1 MHPISAG
8 TAFKQPSFE
17 ALQRE
22 AAQLGAKIKLV
33 RGFRLL
39 GAWEADTGT
48 IYMREGLPSPE
59 RECVLAHEL
68 EHAIRGDAGPQSP
81 ETEAWIDI
89 EVARRFVDPWEYTC
103 AEKSGGGGGS
113 PNGNFAGSA
122 HLGGPSLGEEG
133 RPGSFVRSLRIKNTH
148 LANMP
153 GGCFFL
159 VVASVPAARG
169 LIKLISVFV
178 TKTVP

>member
-1 MHPISAG
+1 MHPYSAG
-8 TAFKQPSFE
+8 TAFKRPSFE

-48 IYMREGLPSPE
+48 VYIREGLPSPE

-68 EHAIRGDAGPQSP
+68 EHAIRGDVGPQSP
-81 ETEAWIDI
+81 EVEAWIDI

-103 AEKSGGGGGS
+103 AEKSGGGVAQIAIALDL
-113 PNGNFAGSA
+113 PTWVVQAWAKKVARDRAFAPCA
-122 HLGGPSLGEEG
+122 
-133 RPGSFVRSLRIKNTH
+133 
-148 LANMP
+148 
-153 GGCFFL
+153 
-159 VVASVPAARG
+159 
-169 LIKLISVFV
+169 
-178 TKTVP
+178 

>member
-22 AAQLGAKIKLV
+22 AARLGATIKLV

-48 IYMREGLPSPE
+48 IYIREGLPSPE

-68 EHAIRGDAGPQSP
+68 EHAIRGDVGPQSP

-89 EVARRFVDPWEYTC
+89 EVARRFVDPWEYSC
-103 AEKSGGGGGS
+103 AEK
-113 PNGNFAGSA
+113 
-122 HLGGPSLGEEG
+122 
-133 RPGSFVRSLRIKNTH
+133 
-148 LANMP
+148 
-153 GGCFFL
+153 
-159 VVASVPAARG
+159 ARG
-169 LIKLISVFV
+169 GVAQIAIALDLPTWVVQAWAKKVALDHSFA
-178 TKTVP
+178 PCA

>member
-8 TAFKQPSFE
+8 AAFRQPSFE

-22 AAQLGAKIKLV
+22 AARLGATIKLV

-48 IYMREGLPSPE
+48 IYIREGLPSPE

-89 EVARRFVDPWEYTC
+89 EVARRFVDPWEYSC
-103 AEKSGGGGGS
+103 AEK
-113 PNGNFAGSA
+113 
-122 HLGGPSLGEEG
+122 
-133 RPGSFVRSLRIKNTH
+133 
-148 LANMP
+148 
-153 GGCFFL
+153 
-159 VVASVPAARG
+159 ARG
-169 LIKLISVFV
+169 VAQIAIALDLPTWVVQAWAKKVALDHSFA
-178 TKTVP
+178 PCA

>member
-8 TAFKQPSFE
+8 AAFRQPSFE

-22 AAQLGAKIKLV
+22 AARLGATIKLV

-48 IYMREGLPSPE
+48 IYIREGLPSPE

-89 EVARRFVDPWEYTC
+89 EVARRFVDPWEYSC
-103 AEKSGGGGGS
+103 AEK
-113 PNGNFAGSA
+113 
-122 HLGGPSLGEEG
+122 
-133 RPGSFVRSLRIKNTH
+133 
-148 LANMP
+148 
-153 GGCFFL
+153 
-159 VVASVPAARG
+159 ARG
-169 LIKLISVFV
+169 GVAQIAIALDLPTWVVQAWAKKVARDRAFA
-178 TKTVP
+178 PCA

>member
-22 AAQLGAKIKLV
+22 AARLGVQIKLV

-48 IYMREGLPSPE
+48 IYIREGLPSPE

-68 EHAIRGDAGPQSP
+68 EHAIRGDVGPQPP
-81 ETEAWIDI
+81 ETEAWIDE

-103 AEKSGGGGGS
+103 AEK
-113 PNGNFAGSA
+113 
-122 HLGGPSLGEEG
+122 LGGVAQIAISLDL
-133 RPGSFVRSLRIKNTH
+133 PTW
-148 LANMP
+148 
-153 GGCFFL
+153 
-159 VVASVPAARG
+159 VVQAWAKKVALDRTFSPCA
-169 LIKLISVFV
+169 
-178 TKTVP
+178 

>member
-48 IYMREGLPSPE
+48 IYIREGLPSPE

-103 AEKSGGGGGS
+103 AEKSGGGGS

-122 HLGGPSLGEEG
+122 HLGGSVLGEEG
-133 RPGSFVRSLRIKNTH
+133 RPGTCFRSLRMKRH
-148 LANMP
+148 P
-153 GGCFFL
+153 P
-159 VVASVPAARG
+159 S
-169 LIKLISVFV
+169 
-178 TKTVP
+178 

>member
-8 TAFKQPSFE
+8 AAFRQPSFE

-22 AAQLGAKIKLV
+22 AARLGATIKLV

-48 IYMREGLPSPE
+48 IYIREGLPSPE

-89 EVARRFVDPWEYTC
+89 EVARRFVDPWEYSC
-103 AEKSGGGGGS
+103 AEK
-113 PNGNFAGSA
+113 
-122 HLGGPSLGEEG
+122 
-133 RPGSFVRSLRIKNTH
+133 
-148 LANMP
+148 
-153 GGCFFL
+153 
-159 VVASVPAARG
+159 ARG
-169 LIKLISVFV
+169 GVAQIAIALDLPTWVVQAWAKKVALDHSFA
-178 TKTVP
+178 PCA

>member
-8 TAFKQPSFE
+8 TAFRRPSFE

-48 IYMREGLPSPE
+48 IYIREGLPSPE

-68 EHAIRGDAGPQSP
+68 EHAIRGDVGPQSP

-103 AEKSGGGGGS
+103 AEKSGGGVAQMAIS
-113 PNGNFAGSA
+113 LDLPTWVVRAWAKKIARDRAFAPCA
-122 HLGGPSLGEEG
+122 
-133 RPGSFVRSLRIKNTH
+133 
-148 LANMP
+148 
-153 GGCFFL
+153 
-159 VVASVPAARG
+159 
-169 LIKLISVFV
+169 
-178 TKTVP
+178 

>member
-1 MHPISAG
+1 MHPYSAG

-22 AAQLGAKIKLV
+22 AAQLGAQIKLV

-48 IYMREGLPSPE
+48 VYIREGLPSPE

-68 EHAIRGDAGPQSP
+68 EHAIRGDVGPQPP
-81 ETEAWIDI
+81 ETEAWIEI

-103 AEKSGGGGGS
+103 AEK
-113 PNGNFAGSA
+113 
-122 HLGGPSLGEEG
+122 
-133 RPGSFVRSLRIKNTH
+133 
-148 LANMP
+148 
-153 GGCFFL
+153 
-159 VVASVPAARG
+159 ARG
-169 LIKLISVFV
+169 GVAQIAIALDLPTWVVQAWAKKVALDRSFA
-178 TKTVP
+178 PCA

>member
-8 TAFKQPSFE
+8 TAFKRPSFE

-22 AAQLGAKIKLV
+22 AARLGAQIKLV

-48 IYMREGLPSPE
+48 VYIREGLPSPE

-68 EHAIRGDAGPQSP
+68 EHAIRGDVGPQSP
-81 ETEAWIDI
+81 EVEAWIDI

-103 AEKSGGGGGS
+103 AEKSGGGVS
-113 PNGNFAGSA
+113 QIAIALDLPTWVVQAWAKKVARDRAFAPCA
-122 HLGGPSLGEEG
+122 
-133 RPGSFVRSLRIKNTH
+133 
-148 LANMP
+148 
-153 GGCFFL
+153 
-159 VVASVPAARG
+159 
-169 LIKLISVFV
+169 
-178 TKTVP
+178 

>member
-1 MHPISAG
+1 MHPYSAG
-8 TAFKQPSFE
+8 TAFKRPSFE

-48 IYMREGLPSPE
+48 IYIREGLPSPE

-68 EHAIRGDAGPQSP
+68 EHAIRGDVGPQSP
-81 ETEAWIDI
+81 ETEAGIDI

-103 AEKSGGGGGS
+103 VEKSGGGVAQIAKS
-113 PNGNFAGSA
+113 LDLPTWVVQAWAKKISLDRSFAPCA
-122 HLGGPSLGEEG
+122 
-133 RPGSFVRSLRIKNTH
+133 
-148 LANMP
+148 
-153 GGCFFL
+153 
-159 VVASVPAARG
+159 
-169 LIKLISVFV
+169 
-178 TKTVP
+178 

>member
-8 TAFKQPSFE
+8 TAFKRPSFE

-48 IYMREGLPSPE
+48 IYIREGLPSPE

-68 EHAIRGDAGPQSP
+68 EHAIRGDVGPQSP
-81 ETEAWIDI
+81 EVEAWIDI

-103 AEKSGGGGGS
+103 AEKSGGGVAQMAIS
-113 PNGNFAGSA
+113 LDLPTWVVRAWAKKVARERAFAPCA
-122 HLGGPSLGEEG
+122 
-133 RPGSFVRSLRIKNTH
+133 
-148 LANMP
+148 
-153 GGCFFL
+153 
-159 VVASVPAARG
+159 
-169 LIKLISVFV
+169 
-178 TKTVP
+178 

>member
-1 MHPISAG
+1 MHPHSAG

-22 AAQLGAKIKLV
+22 AAQLGAQIKLV

-48 IYMREGLPSPE
+48 IYIREGLPSPE

-68 EHAIRGDAGPQSP
+68 EHAIRGDVGPQSP
-81 ETEAWIDI
+81 ETEARIDI

-103 AEKSGGGGGS
+103 AEKARGGV
-113 PNGNFAGSA
+113 PQIAIA
-122 HLGGPSLGEEG
+122 MDLPTWV
-133 RPGSFVRSLRIKNTH
+133 VRSWAKK
-148 LANMP
+148 
-153 GGCFFL
+153 
-159 VVASVPAARG
+159 VALDRAFAPCA
-169 LIKLISVFV
+169 
-178 TKTVP
+178 

>member
-1 MHPISAG
+1 MHPSSAG

-22 AAQLGAKIKLV
+22 AARLGAKIKLV

-48 IYMREGLPSPE
+48 IYIREGLPSPE

-68 EHAIRGDAGPQSP
+68 EHAIRGDVGPQPP

-103 AEKSGGGGGS
+103 AEKSGGG
-113 PNGNFAGSA
+113 
-122 HLGGPSLGEEG
+122 
-133 RPGSFVRSLRIKNTH
+133 
-148 LANMP
+148 
-153 GGCFFL
+153 
-159 VVASVPAARG
+159 
-169 LIKLISVFV
+169 
-178 TKTVP
+178 

>member
-1 MHPISAG
+1 MHPYSAG
-8 TAFKQPSFE
+8 AAFKRPSFE

-48 IYMREGLPSPE
+48 IYIREGLPSPE

-68 EHAIRGDAGPQSP
+68 EHAIRGDVGPQSP
-81 ETEAWIDI
+81 ETEAGIDI

-103 AEKSGGGGGS
+103 VEKSGGGVAQIAKS
-113 PNGNFAGSA
+113 LDLPTWVVQAWAKKISLDRSFAPCA
-122 HLGGPSLGEEG
+122 
-133 RPGSFVRSLRIKNTH
+133 
-148 LANMP
+148 
-153 GGCFFL
+153 
-159 VVASVPAARG
+159 
-169 LIKLISVFV
+169 
-178 TKTVP
+178 

>member
-8 TAFKQPSFE
+8 TAFKRPSFE

-22 AAQLGAKIKLV
+22 AARLGAQIKLV

-89 EVARRFVDPWEYTC
+89 EVARRFVDPWEYSC
-103 AEKSGGGGGS
+103 AEK
-113 PNGNFAGSA
+113 
-122 HLGGPSLGEEG
+122 
-133 RPGSFVRSLRIKNTH
+133 
-148 LANMP
+148 
-153 GGCFFL
+153 
-159 VVASVPAARG
+159 ARG
-169 LIKLISVFV
+169 GVAQIAIALDLPTWVVQAWAKKVALDHSFA
-178 TKTVP
+178 PCA

>member
-22 AAQLGAKIKLV
+22 AARLGAQIKLV

-48 IYMREGLPSPE
+48 IYIREGLPSPE

-68 EHAIRGDAGPQSP
+68 EHAIRGDVGPQPP
-81 ETEAWIDI
+81 ETEGWIDI

-103 AEKSGGGGGS
+103 AEKLGGGGVAQIAKS
-113 PNGNFAGSA
+113 LDLPTWVVQAWAKKLARDRAFAPCA
-122 HLGGPSLGEEG
+122 
-133 RPGSFVRSLRIKNTH
+133 
-148 LANMP
+148 
-153 GGCFFL
+153 
-159 VVASVPAARG
+159 
-169 LIKLISVFV
+169 
-178 TKTVP
+178 

>member
-8 TAFKQPSFE
+8 TAFKRPSFE

-22 AAQLGAKIKLV
+22 AARLGAQIKLV

-48 IYMREGLPSPE
+48 IYIREGLPSPE

-81 ETEAWIDI
+81 ETEAWIDV
-89 EVARRFVDPWEYTC
+89 EVARRFVDPWEYSC
-103 AEKSGGGGGS
+103 AEK
-113 PNGNFAGSA
+113 
-122 HLGGPSLGEEG
+122 
-133 RPGSFVRSLRIKNTH
+133 
-148 LANMP
+148 
-153 GGCFFL
+153 
-159 VVASVPAARG
+159 ARG
-169 LIKLISVFV
+169 GVAQIAIALDLPTWVVQAWAKKVALDHSFA
-178 TKTVP
+178 PCA

>member
-1 MHPISAG
+1 MHPHSAG

-22 AAQLGAKIKLV
+22 AARLGATIKLV

-48 IYMREGLPSPE
+48 IYIREGLPSPE

-68 EHAIRGDAGPQSP
+68 EHAIRGDVGPQSP
-81 ETEAWIDI
+81 ETEAGIDI

-103 AEKSGGGGGS
+103 VEKSGGGVAQIAKS
-113 PNGNFAGSA
+113 LDLPTWVVQAWAKKISLDRSFAPCA
-122 HLGGPSLGEEG
+122 
-133 RPGSFVRSLRIKNTH
+133 
-148 LANMP
+148 
-153 GGCFFL
+153 
-159 VVASVPAARG
+159 
-169 LIKLISVFV
+169 
-178 TKTVP
+178 